1 MPDETPTAPEPDEQ
15 TPDEQAGDETA
26 NLDDPGAVAEQAAR
40 AAERRAADPVIAG
53 FVGQLGFEPDPF
65 QLRAIDALR
74 AGRSVLVAAPT
85 GAGKTVVGEFACH
98 DAVESG
104 GKAFYTT
111 PIKALSNQKYRDL
124 LERYGEDK
132 VGLLTGDRSING
144 EAPVVVMTTE
154 VLRNMIYESSGTL
167 KGLRHVVL
175 DEVHYLADRSRGA
188 VWEEVIVQLPASVQL
203 AALSATVSNAEDFG
217 RWLDVVRG
225 SGGAEAGGD
234 GCEIVIE
241 ESRPVPLRHH
251 YFVND
256 RVYDT
261 FRAGR
266 KGGASKEYR
275 DRASQAL
282 GGVPNPEV
290 VMLERRSRQ
299 RNRVSN
305 KGRRMGPEVRLRW
318 PSRPMAIAE
327 LAERKW
333 LPAIVFVFSRK
344 GCEDAVEQLT
354 RAGVRLT
361 DARERREIAVLVD
374 TLLGDLPTADLQVLG
389 YEKFRSA
396 LLSGIAAHHAG
407 MVPAFKECVE
417 VCFQR
422 NLLKVVVAT
431 ETLALGINMPART
444 VVIERLEK
452 WNGESHVLL
461 TPGEYTQLTGR
472 AGRRGIDPVGHAV
485 VLYQRDLDFHTVAGL
500 VGTRTYP
507 LRSSF
512 QPSYNMAVNLLR
524 RHDLMQAEA
533 LLGASFAQFEADDS
547 VVKKAERL
555 SELDEGVRGYAKHL
569 RCESGDWDEYWQLRR
584 EASQREKAEA
594 KDRRRRADDE
604 VHAAIGALEPGD
616 VLHLP
621 WIGRRGLAV
630 VIGVHISRK
639 GTPLLQVV
647 TDDRSLTKVGP
658 RELDGAPRPVER
670 IRLPKAGN
678 PRQKEYRRELAATLR
693 GLDPPQIEIPVGA
706 HGGGDDAEVSL
717 RPGVDPDPLP
727 GPGREPEPGPSEAVL
742 ELRER
747 LRAHPCHRCPDLAE
761 HERWQHR
768 ADDLSAQAD
777 RLRGEINRATGSL
790 VRQLHR
796 ILRVLTELGYVD
808 DAPSPTDEGL
818 VLARIYSEMDLLVSE
833 AVRRG
838 LLDGLGSAEL
848 AGIAALFL
856 YETRGGEPSEHPEL
870 PTVGLE
876 EATEA
881 IFELADELRE
891 REQRA
896 GLRSTMREL
905 DAGFVAPAYRW
916 ASGADLDD
924 ALGHLDLTGGDFVR
938 NIKQIADLVGQLRG
952 IGRTGLTTE
961 AAMALEAL
969 RRGIVEA

>member
-1 MPDETPTAPEPDEQ
+1 VPDETRAPDDDVLLDEVTNDQ
-15 TPDEQAGDETA
+15 PSVDER
-26 NLDDPGAVAEQAAR
+26 AR
-40 AAERRAADPVIAG
+40 VDARRRAADPVIAG
-53 FVGQLGFEPDPF
+53 FVATLGFQPDPF

-124 LERYGEDK
+124 VDQYGEDR
-132 VGLLTGDRSING
+132 VGLLTGDRSVNG

-154 VLRNMIYESSGTL
+154 VLRNMIYESSHTL
-167 KGLRHVVL
+167 WGLRHVVL

-217 RWLDVVRG
+217 RWLDEVRG
-225 SGGAEAGGD
+225 SGRSEEFGS

-256 RVYDT
+256 RLYDT

-266 KGGASKEYR
+266 KGGASKEHR
-275 DRASQAL
+275 ERASQAL
-282 GGVPNPEV
+282 AGVPNPEV

-305 KGRRMGPEVRLRW
+305 KGRRMGPDVRLRW
-318 PSRPMAIAE
+318 PSRPMAVAE
-327 LAERKW
+327 LAERSW
-333 LPAIVFVFSRK
+333 LPAIIFVFSRK
-344 GCEDAVEQLT
+344 GCEDAVEQLV

-361 DARERREIAVLVD
+361 NARERREIEVLVD
-374 TLLGDLPTADLQVLG
+374 SLLGDLPAADLQVLG
-389 YEKFRSA
+389 YGRFRAA
-396 LLSGIAAHHAG
+396 LLDGVAAHHAG

-417 VCFQR
+417 VLFQR

-472 AGRRGIDPVGHAV
+472 AGRRGIDPIGHAV

-524 RHDLMQAEA
+524 RHDLVQAEA

-547 VVKKAERL
+547 VTKKAERL
-555 SELDEGVRGYAKHL
+555 LELDEGVRGYSKHL
-569 RCESGDWDEYWQLRR
+569 ACDLGDWGEYWELRR
-584 EASQREKAEA
+584 AVSRREKSEA
-594 KDRRRRADDE
+594 KARRQRADE
-604 VHAAIGALEPGD
+604 QVRAAIGALEPGD

-621 WIGRRGLAV
+621 WIGRRGLAA
-630 VIGVHISRK
+630 VIGVHVSRK
-639 GTPLLQVV
+639 GTPLLQIV
-647 TDDRSLTKVGP
+647 TDDRELTKVGP
-658 RELDGAPRPVER
+658 RELDGAPSPVEH

-678 PRQKEYRRELAATLR
+678 PRQKDYRREVAAALR
-693 GLDPPQIEIPVGA
+693 GLDPPLLLDGVDLNAPDPVLQPGV
-706 HGGGDDAEVSL
+706 AEHP
-717 RPGVDPDPLP
+717 RPGPA
-727 GPGREPEPGPSEAVL
+727 EESEPGPSEAVL
-742 ELRER
+742 SLREQ
-747 LRAHPCHRCPDLAE
+747 LRTHPCHRCPDLAE
-761 HERWQHR
+761 HELWQRR
-768 ADDLSAQAD
+768 ADDLGDQAD
-777 RLRGEINRATGSL
+777 RLRSEISRATGSL
-790 VRQLHR
+790 VRHLHR
-796 ILRVLTELGYVD
+796 ILRVLTDLGYVD
-808 DAPSPTDEGL
+808 EAPSPTDEGL
-818 VLARIYSEMDLLVSE
+818 RLARIYSEVDLLVAE

-838 LLDGLGSAEL
+838 LLDGLDSAEV
-848 AGIAALFL
+848 AGIAALFI
-856 YETRGGEPSEHPEL
+856 YEPRGGDPTEHAVM

-876 EATEA
+876 EATES
-881 IFELADELRE
+881 ILELADELRE
-891 REQRA
+891 HEQRA

-924 ALGHLDLTGGDFVR
+924 ALGHLELTGGDFVR
-938 NIKQIADLVGQLRG
+938 NVKQIADLVGQLRSV
-952 IGRTGLTTE
+952 GRTGLTTE
-961 AAMALEAL
+961 AAMAVDAL